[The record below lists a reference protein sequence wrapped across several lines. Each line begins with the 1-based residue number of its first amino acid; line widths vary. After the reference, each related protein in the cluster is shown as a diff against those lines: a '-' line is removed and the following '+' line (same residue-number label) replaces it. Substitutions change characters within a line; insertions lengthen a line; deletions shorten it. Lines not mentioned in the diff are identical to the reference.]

1 MLIICGRT
9 TARREQ
15 GKEEIM
21 AQAFQLSRISNIMLG
36 VRDLEKALAFYSG
49 TLGLPVIMQ
58 ETQIALLNA
67 GPIGLGLS
75 TSHTRMAPHVA
86 GATEV
91 VFQVEHVRAAKEAL
105 KAQGVEFL
113 NEPRQVTPTD
123 WAAHFR
129 DPDGHLLSIFG
140 PE

>member
-1 MLIICGRT
+1 
-9 TARREQ
+9 
-15 GKEEIM
+15 M
-21 AQAFQLSRISNIMLG
+21 AQAFQLSRISNVMLG
-36 VRDLEKALAFYSG
+36 VRDLEKALAFYNG

-75 TSHTRMAPHVA
+75 TSHVRMAPHVA

-91 VFQVEHVRAAKEAL
+91 VFQVEHVRAGREAL
-105 KAQGVEFL
+105 LGRGVEFL

>member
-1 MLIICGRT
+1 MP
-9 TARREQ
+9 
-15 GKEEIM
+15 
-21 AQAFQLSRISNIMLG
+21 QAFQLSCISNIMLG
-36 VRDLEKALAFYSG
+36 VRDLEKALAFYNG

-75 TSHTRMAPHVA
+75 TGHTRMAPHVA
-86 GATEV
+86 GASEV
-91 VFQVEHVRAAKEAL
+91 VFQVEHVRAAREAL
-105 KAQGVEFL
+105 QAQGVEFL

-129 DPDGHLLSIFG
+129 DPDGHLLSILG